1 MGKGKMYQQ
10 PYAVVD
16 SRLAHHIVHI
26 VILDLTHFPMSV
38 TKRGAYTRKGKGV
51 GMCEAWVVVVEL
63 YHEAI
68 LSAYT
73 QLPELQLTLI
83 TSQNI
88 STLPLDLKAGCWL
101 GFGRERK
108 DDVDR
113 AVTSRDAELRGASA
127 RRAFSCQER
136 LHIPADTATITVLP
150 NRQNDV
156 RVESRWPYV
165 SQLLLSPLLDRFY
178 DIANKRTN
186 DWKRTGGR

>member
-1 MGKGKMYQQ
+1 MYQQ
-10 PYAVVD
+10 PSAVVD

-51 GMCEAWVVVVEL
+51 GMCEAWIVVVEL

-73 QLPELQLTLI
+73 QLPGLQLALI
-83 TSQNI
+83 TSQI
-88 STLPLDLKAGCWL
+88 FSALLLVLEAGCEL

-108 DDVDR
+108 VDVDR
-113 AVTSRDAELRGASA
+113 VVMSRDAELRGASA

-136 LHIPADTATITVLP
+136 PHIPADTATITVLP

-165 SQLLLSPLLDRFY
+165 SQLLLLPPLDGCTILR
-178 DIANKRTN
+178 KSGRTIG
-186 DWKRTGGR
+186 KRTGAERDKS